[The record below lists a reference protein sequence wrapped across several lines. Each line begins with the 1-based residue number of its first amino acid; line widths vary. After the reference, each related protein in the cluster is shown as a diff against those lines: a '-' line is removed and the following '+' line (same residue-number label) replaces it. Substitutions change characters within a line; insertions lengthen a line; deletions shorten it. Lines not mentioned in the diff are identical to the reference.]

1 MHVDLQGGLGNQKQM
16 NTSYQQML
24 LGFCNW
30 DKCTLCQLKKRTLP
44 SKPTHGRV

>member
-1 MHVDLQGGLGNQKQM
+1 MYIDLVEGVGNQKQM

-30 DKCTLCQLKKRTLP
+30 DKRTSCQPKKEHCQVSL
-44 SKPTHGRV
+44 THGRV